1 VRPLRLDDFD
11 PEDEHALLFKY
22 FVQITSITG
31 DMTEHYR
38 RGTLTDRVKID
49 FELTLRRWL
58 IALPPNLRLHHPDT
72 LALTEYDFKIRQL
85 HVLYFTALIIL
96 FRHEKRD
103 QPPSPVSLLAA
114 SFVSGIFQEHLER
127 EDLCHLSVTN
137 IFYLMVTAL
146 LQISYQRFPSL
157 AVHQDQEIE
166 IIKLSLVELKK
177 RYPSAIGAERVIN
190 QVMKHSTMLP
200 EIAALEHAMALTF
213 DQKEFFAPFGPA
225 LCKKWS
231 LVFDTQSTT
240 AITVDG
246 VTLQP
251 TVSSSVADLVGQSAL
266 LRDINHQSEYGATRH
281 ISNDAIASNVNDP
294 SLFDIDEAILP
305 IEANLDSVGRWW
317 WADWMPEAD
326 LDFLAQSL

>member
-11 PEDEHALLFKY
+11 LGDEHALLFKY
-22 FVQITSITG
+22 FVQITSVTG

-38 RGTLTDRVKID
+38 RGTLNDRVKID

-58 IALPPNLRLHHPDT
+58 TALPPNLRLYHPDT
-72 LALTEYDFKIRQL
+72 LVLTEYDFKIRQL
-85 HVLYFTALIIL
+85 HALYFTALIIL

-114 SFVSGIFQEHLER
+114 SFVSGIFQEYLER
-127 EDLCHLSVTN
+127 EDLCHISVTN

-157 AVHQDQEIE
+157 AVHRDQEIE
-166 IIKLSLVELKK
+166 IIKLSLDELKK

-190 QVMKHSTMLP
+190 QVMKHSTTLP
-200 EIAALEHAMALTF
+200 ETSPLEQVMALTA

-231 LVFDTQSTT
+231 SVFDSQPDAT
-240 AITVDG
+240 AVDG
-246 VTLQP
+246 EALL
-251 TVSSSVADLVGQSAL
+251 SAAASSVVDLVGQCAL
-266 LRDINHQSEYGATRH
+266 FRNGAHQTEQGPPTQVENEAVAA
-281 ISNDAIASNVNDP
+281 NGPDP
-294 SLFDIDEAILP
+294 PLFDIDETIFPNEL
-305 IEANLDSVGRWW
+305 NLDSVGRWW

-326 LDFLAQSL
+326 LDFLARSL